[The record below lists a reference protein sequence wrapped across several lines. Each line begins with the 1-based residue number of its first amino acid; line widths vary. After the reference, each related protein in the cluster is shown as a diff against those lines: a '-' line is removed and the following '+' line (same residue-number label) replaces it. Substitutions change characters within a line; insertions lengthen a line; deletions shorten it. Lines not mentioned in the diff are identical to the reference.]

1 MSRSKRQSGK
11 TVSLVCRWSLCLLL
25 TVTLSGCATLTGKGG
40 LFGPK
45 RTDRGLSAGDRA
57 PTFVLKSLDD
67 DTKRVKL
74 ASFRKDRPVVLFFG
88 SYT

>member
-1 MSRSKRQSGK
+1 MRGSNR
-11 TVSLVCRWSLCLLL
+11 TLYMWSLCALLA
-25 TVTLSGCATLTGKGG
+25 VSLSGCSTLVGKGG

-45 RTDRGLSAGDRA
+45 RADRGLVAGDRA

-67 DTKRVKL
+67 GTKRVKL
-74 ASFRKDRPVVLFFG
+74 ASFRKDKPVVLFFG